1 MTLLADPHHGFGKK
15 MEEMAKSRVFSRP
28 RAGNLH
34 ILALGASVSLPLG
47 AISLILAD
55 FSPNFP
61 VFMVF
66 GGGDQ
71 REVSQMRP
79 QFGWA
84 QPGQKQLMIGVPRIQ
99 IQVGSLV
106 D

>member
-61 VFMVF
+61 IFMVF

-71 REVSQMRP
+71 REVSKP
-79 QFGWA
+79 GYGIFGGVALLEGAERVEFTFVMAFA
-84 QPGQKQLMIGVPRIQ
+84 QSM
-99 IQVGSLV
+99 
-106 D
+106 